1 MNEIFR
7 MLGMDN
13 DLVHEN
19 SSNGKSPLGEQI
31 LERDTLRLATADKAA
46 LALPLGAGTF
56 DTKNCAFLPSRHQR
70 LGAIRHEI
78 STVQKLGE
86 IL

>member
-19 SSNGKSPLGEQI
+19 GPNGKSPLGEQV
-31 LERDTLRLATADKAA
+31 LERDTLRLTTTDKAA
-46 LALPLGAGTF
+46 RALHLGAGKF
-56 DTKNCAFLPSRHQR
+56 DRKNCAFLPSRHQR
-70 LGAIRHEI
+70 LGAIRHGI
-78 STVQKLGE
+78 STVQ
-86 IL
+86 